1 MAPWSVWMF
10 RFRLWG
16 RMNDEI
22 SVLLV
27 DDHSLVR
34 QGFRRILEDDPEIR
48 VVGEAADGS
57 EAVKLAQQ
65 LKPQVIVMDMA
76 MPGLNGMQASIEILK
91 VLPKTAIL
99 ILSMYSEENYVR
111 NALEAGA
118 KGYILKNAMD
128 IDLATAVKQVA
139 AGQKVIGPGL
149 VSSTP
154 EIDADADKLTNREKQ
169 ILQLIAEGKSNKEI
183 AALLDL
189 SVNTVSVHRANLMEA
204 LGIHRTAEL
213 VLYAVRKGLVHI
225 P

>member
-1 MAPWSVWMF
+1 
-10 RFRLWG
+10 
-16 RMNDEI
+16 MNDQGAGRCRAVICMSEI

-34 QGFRRILEDDPEIR
+34 KGFRRILEDDPEIR
-48 VVGEAADGS
+48 VIGEAADGV
-57 EAVKLAQQ
+57 EAVRLAQE
-65 LKPQVIVMDMA
+65 LKPRVIVMDMA

-91 VLPKTAIL
+91 VLPNTAIL
-99 ILSMYSEENYVR
+99 MLSMYSEENYVR

-118 KGYILKNAMD
+118 KGYILKDALD
-128 IDLATAVKQVA
+128 IDLAASIKQVA
-139 AGQKVIGPGL
+139 AGQRVVAPGL
-149 VSSTP
+149 LSSTP
-154 EIDADADKLTNREKQ
+154 GHDADDGKLTNREKQ

-213 VLYAVRKGLVHI
+213 VLYAVRKGLVRI

>member
-1 MAPWSVWMF
+1 MSS
-10 RFRLWG
+10 
-16 RMNDEI
+16 EI

-27 DDHSLVR
+27 DDHTLVR
-34 QGFRRILEDDPEIR
+34 KGSRRMLEDDAEIR
-48 VVGEAADGS
+48 VVGEAADGV
-57 EAVKLAQQ
+57 EAVKLAQE
-65 LKPQVIVMDMA
+65 LHPQVIVMDMA

-99 ILSMYSEENYVR
+99 MLSMYSEENYVR
-111 NALEAGA
+111 NALDAGA
-118 KGYILKNAMD
+118 KGYILKDAMD
-128 IDLATAVKQVA
+128 VDLVNAVKRVA
-139 AGQKVIGPGL
+139 AGQKVVAEGLLSSSPGPNDDL
-149 VSSTP
+149 
-154 EIDADADKLTNREKQ
+154 DRLTNREKQ
-169 ILQLIAEGKSNKEI
+169 ILQLIAEGKSNKDV

>member
-1 MAPWSVWMF
+1 MS
-10 RFRLWG
+10 
-16 RMNDEI
+16 NEKI

-34 QGFRRILEDDPEIR
+34 KGFRRILEDDPEIQ
-48 VVGEAADGS
+48 VVGEAPDGA
-57 EAVKLAQQ
+57 EAVKLAQE
-65 LKPQVIVMDMA
+65 LEPRVIVMDMA

-99 ILSMYSEENYVR
+99 MLSMYSEENYVR
-111 NALEAGA
+111 NALDAGA
-118 KGYILKNAMD
+118 KGYILKDAMD
-128 IDLATAVKQVA
+128 IDLATAIKQVA
-139 AGQKVIGPGL
+139 AGQKVLAPGL
-149 VSSTP
+149 VSSMP
-154 EIDADADKLTNREKQ
+154 EADADHGKLTNREKQ

-183 AALLDL
+183 AALLEL

>member
-1 MAPWSVWMF
+1 MASK
-10 RFRLWG
+10 
-16 RMNDEI
+16 I

-34 QGFRRILEDDPEIR
+34 KGFRRILDDDPELT
-48 VVGEAADGS
+48 VVGEASDGT
-57 EAVKLAQQ
+57 EAVTKARE

-91 VLPKTAIL
+91 VLPNTAIL
-99 ILSMYSEENYVR
+99 MLSMYSEENYVR

-128 IDLATAVKQVA
+128 IDLAAAIKQVA
-139 AGQKVIGPGL
+139 AGQRVIAPGL
-149 VSSTP
+149 LSSTP
-154 EIDADADKLTNREKQ
+154 EPDPDDGKLTNREKQ

-183 AALLDL
+183 AALLEL